1 MHDYQ
6 ADHCMRCYAFIN
18 SSQLFY
24 YNNAMNTYLLF
35 NSGAN
40 LQIYVYFWEIL
51 NLGKHLKI
59 TYARA

>member
-1 MHDYQ
+1 
-6 ADHCMRCYAFIN
+6 
-18 SSQLFY
+18 
-24 YNNAMNTYLLF
+24 MNTYLLF